1 MRVISSRKLRNR
13 PALHIVSFVLVL
25 TFLMSPVR
33 TWAQEQSES
42 SKEQIPPIQFVV
54 SIPAAPEEMQVYR
67 LEPTKPP
74 LDFVNEK
81 LRNNKLPALKL
92 EQKLYIARS
101 ESKQNDTEN
110 VLAFVDPVNGD
121 LHLMPN
127 FAELVRSEKADKR
140 AEATFSRRAQGVAR
154 SAFADERFIPRDAT
168 QLAVAEPISV
178 LGGTI
183 TQEKDQE
190 TSAVTASRGEPRV
203 VLTIVPA
210 VRYVAGFRV
219 YGRGSH
225 AVISVAND
233 GSVVGALRRWRTAS
247 PSERIR
253 TTISGE
259 EVRERIERQLRPTI
273 AARGTRATVDRI
285 SVAYYDA
292 NEKYLQPVYYF
303 EATVK
308 PAAER
313 TSSIKIAGYIP
324 IGKMLEPI
332 PDLAAPPSGEK
343 PQVPKQASRMSP
355 PTNALA
361 GDPADI
367 TLGEYANQ
375 DWPHDSGYVSMSNS
389 FLAGLTFLN
398 SIFPGSTPPV
408 TRTQWYVAYPW
419 EVVGPSS
426 KYFLNAVN
434 VAYTV
439 PHGDWLINTTLS
451 NYGDT
456 WYVPNIGTGGNPG
469 FGAAA
474 GGVLATWI
482 IMSCEV
488 IPSMY
493 DRQNEIGGTGNPYTA
508 FDAWWPVFQGLH
520 NVIGFRTIMFYPD
533 DNLQFGFGFDASVGG
548 DINAAW
554 FQEVAAND
562 GDDGTYCSQHLI
574 GPPLVHYD
582 RASTM
587 IDARD
592 LGQSIYDVRPQNES
606 ATLWNFWMDN

>member
-1 MRVISSRKLRNR
+1 MRGSSWTQFWNR
-13 PALHIVSFVLVL
+13 TARVRTALVL
-25 TFLMSPVR
+25 LGMAYLASPLC
-33 TWAQEQSES
+33 AQAQAQSES
-42 SKEQIPPIQFVV
+42 TSEQAPPIQFVV
-54 SIPAAPEEMQVYR
+54 SIPAAPEEMQIYR
-67 LEPTKPP
+67 LEPTRPP
-74 LDFVNEK
+74 LEFLNEK
-81 LRNNKLPALKL
+81 LRSNKLPALKL
-92 EQKLYIARS
+92 EQKFYIARG
-101 ESKQNDTEN
+101 ESGQDERDR
-110 VLAFVDPVNGD
+110 VRAFVDPVNGD
-121 LHLMPN
+121 LHFMPS
-127 FAELVRSEKADKR
+127 FAELVRSEKPDKR
-140 AEATFSRRAQGVAR
+140 EEPALLKRAQSVAR

-168 QLAVAEPISV
+168 QLGMAEPITV
-178 LGGTI
+178 RGGATAR
-183 TQEKDQE
+183 EKM
-190 TSAVTASRGEPRV
+190 SGGAASNGEARV

-210 VRYVAGFRV
+210 IRYVAGFRV

-225 AVISVAND
+225 AVVSLGND
-233 GSVVGALRRWRTAS
+233 GSIVGALRRWRTAS
-247 PSERIR
+247 PGERIR
-253 TTISGE
+253 TRISGE
-259 EVRERIERQLRPTI
+259 EVREHIERQLRPAI
-273 AARGTRATVDRI
+273 AARGTRAIVDKI
-285 SVAYYDA
+285 AVAYYDGNA
-292 NEKYLQPVYYF
+292 KYLQPVYYF

-308 PAAER
+308 PRAEH
-313 TSSIKIAGYIP
+313 TSSIKTAGYIP
-324 IGKMLEPI
+324 IGKALEPI
-332 PDLAAPPSGEK
+332 PDLADRPTGPMPEK
-343 PQVPKQASRMSP
+343 PKQTSLASP
-355 PTNALA
+355 PTNTLA

-367 TLGEYANQ
+367 SLGEYANQ
-375 DWPHDSGYVSMSNS
+375 DWPNDGGYVSMSNS
-389 FLAGLTFLN
+389 FLSGLTFLN
-398 SIFPGSTPPV
+398 SIFPGLTPPV

-439 PHGDWLINTTLS
+439 PHGDWLVNTTLS
-451 NYGDT
+451 NYGDA

-474 GGVLATWI
+474 GGVLATWV

-533 DNLQFGFGFDASVGG
+533 DNLQFGFGLDASVGG
-548 DINAAW
+548 DLNAAW

-592 LGQSIYDVRPQNES
+592 LGQSIYSVGPQTAS
-606 ATLWNFWMDN
+606 TTLWNFWMDN